1 MKTIQLKPKKEAAV
15 LRFHPWI
22 FSGAIGR
29 QAEGLEDGDWVEVQS
44 HDGRFLG
51 AGHFQYG
58 SISVRLLTFQKLDI
72 EQGFWNRKI
81 QDALQVRSVAG
92 LEEGSPQGCYRLVHG
107 EGDGL
112 PGLIVDVYGSV
123 AVIQCHSVGMH
134 RDLAYI
140 ARALQ
145 KAYGD
150 RLQAVY
156 DKSVETLPAQYASRC
171 QNAYI
176 YGASTPGIVFENG
189 LKFKVDWETGQ
200 KTGFFLDQRD
210 NRALLARYA
219 EGKEVLNAFSYTGG
233 FSVYALAAGAQR
245 VDSVDVSAK
254 AIELAQENARL
265 NGFGETQHQG
275 IVSDVLTYLRQTE
288 KTYSLMIVDPPA
300 FAKNLDKRHNA
311 VQGYIRLN
319 AMALRKIAPGGVL
332 FTFSCSQVVD
342 RQLFRD
348 SIVAAA
354 LDANRQ
360 VRVLHELTQGADHPV
375 GLFHPEGSY
384 LKGLVLY
391 VD

>member
-44 HDGRFLG
+44 HDKKFLG

-58 SISVRLLTFQKLDI
+58 SISVRLLTFQKSHIDQ
-72 EQGFWNRKI
+72 EFWNRKI
-81 QDALQVRSVAG
+81 QDALQVRRATG

-112 PGLIVDVYGSV
+112 PGLIVDIYGGV
-123 AVIQCHSVGMH
+123 AVVQCHSVGMH
-134 RDLAYI
+134 RDLPRI
-140 ARALQ
+140 SLALQ
-145 KAYGD
+145 ETYGD
-150 RLQAVY
+150 HLQAVY
-156 DKSVETLPAQYASRC
+156 DKSVETLPAKYAARC
-171 QNAYI
+171 QNGYI
-176 YGASTPGIVFENG
+176 YGTATPGVVVENG

-210 NRALLARYA
+210 NRALLARYV

-265 NGFGETQHQG
+265 NGFGAAQHEG

-288 KTYSLMIVDPPA
+288 KNYSVMVVDPPA

-319 AMALRKIAPGGVL
+319 AMALRKIAPGGII

-354 LDANRQ
+354 LEAKRQ